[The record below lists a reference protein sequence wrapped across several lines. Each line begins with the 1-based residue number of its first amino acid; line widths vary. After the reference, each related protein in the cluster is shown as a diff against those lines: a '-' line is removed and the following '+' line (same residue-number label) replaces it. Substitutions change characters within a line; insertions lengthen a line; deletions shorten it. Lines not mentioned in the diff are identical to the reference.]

1 MGGSETSL
9 VKYPQYVYILQKWKL
24 KQAIGNFPSQN
35 ILIYLLFIIVY
46 EILKLFK
53 KIFIRSHSVFRSYIW
68 D

>member
-46 EILKLFK
+46 EILKLF
-53 KIFIRSHSVFRSYIW
+53 
-68 D
+68 